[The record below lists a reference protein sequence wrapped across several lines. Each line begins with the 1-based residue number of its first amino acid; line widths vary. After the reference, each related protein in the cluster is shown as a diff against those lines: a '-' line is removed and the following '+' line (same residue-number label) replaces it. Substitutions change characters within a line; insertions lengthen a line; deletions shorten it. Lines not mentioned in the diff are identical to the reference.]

1 MASCQAIHV
10 KIKWYRTTNG
20 HCHPGLP
27 PQRLSYSTQKETTI
41 KKIGDYGIRGPIN
54 NWLNM
59 FLANRKIKVVV
70 ERQQSEK
77 VTITSGVA

>member
-1 MASCQAIHV
+1 MIQDY
-10 KIKWYRTTNG
+10 KWTLPSWT
-20 HCHPGLP
+20 PP

-41 KKIGDYGIRGPIN
+41 KKIGDYGICGPIN

>member
-1 MASCQAIHV
+1 MDIAI
-10 KIKWYRTTNG
+10 
-20 HCHPGLP
+20 LDFS
-27 PQRLSYSTQKETTI
+27 QRLSYCIQQETTI
-41 KKIGDYGIRGPIN
+41 NKIGDYGIRGPIN

-70 ERQQSEK
+70 ERQPSEK